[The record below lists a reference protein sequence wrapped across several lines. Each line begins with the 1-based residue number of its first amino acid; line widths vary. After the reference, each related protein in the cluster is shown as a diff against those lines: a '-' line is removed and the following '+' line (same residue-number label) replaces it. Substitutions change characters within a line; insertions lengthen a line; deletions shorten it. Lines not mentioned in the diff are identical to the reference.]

1 MSNVSAIFEKHK
13 ERSLNVLNNDSV
25 KLSFNYIDKIDNFE
39 DFTLLDENGEK
50 ILDTSILLPQNKAYI
65 VFCRV
70 HFGNLYENNIK
81 IAISKLLQYLLHE
94 NDLNYITSAIYLD
107 ILASN
112 IPIYLA
118 EEIGFFPYFLNSL
131 NLYVYP
137 NMNFIKEI
145 ENIIIDSKTKKAL
158 LKDFSNLNTI
168 YNKYLS
174 HIQRSLELEEAY
186 LADLMETDSNQ
197 DLVQMKENNIKH
209 YKHILNIANNKKET

>member
-70 HFGNLYENNIK
+70 NFGNLYENNIK

-158 LKDFSNLNTI
+158 LKDFSNLNTR